1 MGEELDKRLTLRLSE
16 SLSDRLQS
24 YATAHNQSMNSAI
37 LTAIELLLN
46 QKDLK
51 VSGFANF
58 EQRNFIGQIVGAKD
72 IDQTTGIIT
81 VRGLVYRYITENNEP
96 VKAHKQY
103 EVTNINGNIVIIK
116 EREN

>member
-1 MGEELDKRLTLRLSE
+1 MAEEIEKRLTLRLSE
-16 SLSDRLQS
+16 SSADQLQE

-37 LTAIELLLN
+37 LTAIEELLN
-46 QKDLK
+46 HK
-51 VSGFANF
+51 VPKEAGFANF
-58 EQRNFIGQIVGAKD
+58 EQRNLIGQVVGSKE
-72 IDQTTGIIT
+72 IDQNTGIIT